1 MNFRG
6 QELRSYTFSYQSGAF
21 SKDLLE
27 SVRQY
32 DNEGNEV
39 SYQNFG
45 YYNDVK
51 AEGGYT
57 PFRSESEKWNLSDD
71 KLDAGFVNPLQSTGR
86 FSDKPTALGGTTSS
100 STSVSFYAG
109 VGVVDGSPW
118 KGNTVGGSYSHST
131 DNSKGLSAF
140 VDINGDGLPDK
151 IFRKNG
157 ALYYRPQLRSS
168 GNNNITYGEPIKVA
182 GINSFSTVKSST
194 NTGGAKATVGWM
206 ALTVEAGTDFVK
218 TKTQTTEYFS
228 DINGDGLVDLV
239 SNGKVYFNH
248 IEFDANGNAIPTFTE
263 SSADTPSPIIYSGK
277 IDTSV
282 ITVSP
287 EEQQEAIDASPM
299 EDIVRVW
306 QAPKD
311 GTVAISGKVRLI
323 QPTGEYDTEEY
334 AKADGVHVSIQKG
347 SIVYWSRSIGK
358 SNAAWHD
365 AKVANLTVLKGDRIY
380 FRVQSGRSLMSNGSF
395 DQVEWSPTITYSET
409 PDSLPN
415 GYSISVYKPE
425 EGAIYSVNTLTSL
438 SGGPSFKVKGTFSK
452 PQTTDDVTLLI
463 IGSNDPKD
471 ANGNDNPNYIE
482 KEVFCKT
489 YKASEIIT
497 NANVEANIA
506 NTEKLTNFS
515 FRITSTSNV
524 EWTKVKWNPSITYTN
539 TENVEQ
545 TISMPVYYKTFANM
559 LYEGKPYNV
568 PLRMAIINSSNSTDQ
583 QNSSSN
589 NDNINP
595 NHLLDSLRLITNRL
609 AINPRFYIDKSFN
622 GEITL
627 TVKTKKELLGKKV
640 YLIKNG
646 IIPTDTLII
655 EANVGGKIWFD
666 FFYDGI
672 IKENIIGLPRVI
684 VREAPFDLQ
693 PPTIIRPTSGSNV
706 PISVYAGFYAENED
720 KGFGMMY
727 RGWGGFVYNASEG
740 RFSKPIDE
748 SLLKLPES
756 NEK

>member
-1 MNFRG
+1 M
-6 QELRSYTFSYQSGAF
+6 
-21 SKDLLE
+21 LE

>member
-1 MNFRG
+1 M
-6 QELRSYTFSYQSGAF
+6 
-21 SKDLLE
+21 
-27 SVRQY
+27 
-32 DNEGNEV
+32 
-39 SYQNFG
+39 
-45 YYNDVK
+45 
-51 AEGGYT
+51 
-57 PFRSESEKWNLSDD
+57 
-71 KLDAGFVNPLQSTGR
+71 
-86 FSDKPTALGGTTSS
+86 
-100 STSVSFYAG
+100 
-109 VGVVDGSPW
+109 
-118 KGNTVGGSYSHST
+118 
-131 DNSKGLSAF
+131 
-140 VDINGDGLPDK
+140 
-151 IFRKNG
+151 
-157 ALYYRPQLRSS
+157 YYRPQLRSS